1 MDPRFD
7 DYARNNEWSLHECLR
22 LLFRHKARLV
32 GLTCLTL
39 LAVALIT
46 AAQRRIYQSH
56 ASLEIQ
62 TFNETYLD
70 LRDIYPAA
78 PSTDAA
84 TYVQTQADL
93 LQQDD
98 LLAKVGRKLHLESRP
113 EYRAAQGL
121 VPGLRRDI
129 QIVPVR
135 NSRVIQIICEARSAS
150 LAADIANTLAETFIE
165 QSVQQRQ
172 ASARQTYQL
181 LVSQLA
187 DLRST
192 LRLSPK
198 GAERGPGTDVNRQV
212 YDAMKQKA
220 YHARLATS
228 LPVTNIRL
236 AGLAVP
242 PLVPERP
249 NIRLNLALGTIGGL
263 LLAVACI
270 MLQAQRKPV
279 LRTPGEAG
287 TYLELPELGAIPKAN
302 HWTPSAMLF
311 PALHSSRQRVE
322 RAALEE
328 RTGLSES
335 FRATVASILSAQRG
349 GGRARVL
356 LVTSARPM
364 EGKTTIV
371 SNLGIA
377 LAAISNKVLL
387 IDGDMRRP
395 RLHKLF
401 DEANS
406 WGLSDLLREKNA
418 VDGLPV
424 EVLAKRTS
432 IPHLYLLPSGAAT
445 DNIFSLLYSGWM
457 SRLLPLFRDEFDY
470 VLVDAPPC
478 LEFADARLMARYT
491 EGLVLVVRADHT
503 DRRTARTA
511 VQQFRSD
518 AVPLMGVILNQWDAA
533 GDDPYAYRTWR
544 AFGWKDNS

>member
-7 DYARNNEWSLHECLR
+7 DYARDHEWSLPECLR
-22 LLFRHKARLV
+22 LLSRHKAHLV
-32 GLTCLTL
+32 GLTCLSI
-39 LAVALIT
+39 LAVAAVT
-46 AAQRRIYQSH
+46 AAQSRIYQSH

-62 TFNETYLD
+62 ALNESYLD

-84 TYVQTQADL
+84 TYVQTQAEL

-98 LLAKVGRKLHLESRP
+98 LLETVGRKLHLESRP
-113 EYRAAQGL
+113 EYRAARGL
-121 VPGLRRDI
+121 APGLRRDI

-135 NSRVIQIICEARSAS
+135 NSRVIQIICEARSPS
-150 LAADIANTLAETFIE
+150 LAADIANTLAATFIE

-172 ASARQTYQL
+172 ASARRTYQL
-181 LVSQLA
+181 LLSQLD
-187 DLRST
+187 DLRGT
-192 LRLSPK
+192 LSLSPK
-198 GAERGPGTDVNRQV
+198 RGPGTDVNRQV
-212 YDAMKQKA
+212 YDAMRQKA
-220 YHARLATS
+220 YDAQLATS

-236 AGLAVP
+236 ASLAIP
-242 PLVPERP
+242 PLAPERP
-249 NIRLNLALGTIGGL
+249 NIRLNFAIGTVGGL

-270 MLQAQRKPV
+270 LLQEQRKPV

-302 HWTPSAMLF
+302 LWTPSAMLF
-311 PALHSSRQRVE
+311 PGLHSSRGRVE

-424 EVLAKRTS
+424 DVLVKRTS

-445 DNIFSLLYSGWM
+445 DNIFGLLYSGWM
-457 SRLLPLFRDEFDY
+457 SRLLPLFREEFDY

-478 LEFADARLMARYT
+478 LEFADARIMARYT

-511 VQQFRSD
+511 VQQLRSD
-518 AVPLMGVILNQWDAA
+518 AVPLMGVILNRWDAA

-544 AFGWKDNS
+544 AFGWKDLS